1 VRYILPHVVADK
13 FFARF
18 VSEAGEGPVLD
29 VGAGTGLCG
38 ARLRALLDGDAL
50 ALPAEWAAS
59 HCSATRHVLIDG
71 VDISRGMLH
80 VAANKMTEPRSGG
93 EWVGMHVQ

>member
-18 VSEAGEGPVLD
+18 VSEGGDGPILD

-38 ARLRALLDGDAL
+38 ARLRALLDGDASHD
-50 ALPAEWAAS
+50 APLPAEWAAS
-59 HCSATRHVLIDG
+59 HSSAARHVLVDG

-93 EWVGMHVQ
+93 E